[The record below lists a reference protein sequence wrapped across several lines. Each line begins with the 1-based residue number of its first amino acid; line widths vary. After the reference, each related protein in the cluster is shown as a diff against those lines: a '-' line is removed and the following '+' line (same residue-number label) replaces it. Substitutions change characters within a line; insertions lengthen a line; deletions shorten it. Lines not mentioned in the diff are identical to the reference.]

1 MGFCSSYGEVLRFEK
16 NAADC
21 VAPDMLGEDIDMADT
36 TLLFAADNVDHN
48 VLTIDGKGTFHGMGM
63 IGAMTPGQNT
73 KRIIPRRNTLEVS
86 IAEKTKVEI
95 IEHRFSSHAHRNINF
110 QELSKYLDC
119 DRRIDILWELSF
131 NFKQA
136 TPNWQGMMHTVHR
149 GSGHPGQSSVV
160 YLPIIDMYSR
170 DKTCILSTLEF
181 LSNLAIKYHVV
192 PIITFD
198 QPLYWKAAELIIDA
212 PQNNL
217 KKIVLMLGCFHTFM
231 NLLGA
236 IGTLMEGT
244 GLQSIL
250 EVIHGANAVVH
261 MMTGKSVLRSFRGHL
276 LVEKCLN
283 HMIVSDMVK
292 DSPKLAKLVDESEE
306 MYYSLLVGEMTLESI
321 LTSDTMT
328 TIKLELDQMKTKLHN
343 RSKTSQL
350 WINYQ
355 KMLQI
360 ARSLIKAD
368 RTGSWLMHLSAVSD
382 CLPIFAAAGYY
393 NYLRSAYFYVQE
405 MSEFESVG
413 RKIMEKMIGQPA
425 FTFSF
430 KQKDKAK
437 TLGDG
442 RKFTDSNNVRNN
454 AAPDIL
460 LKMIHCNC
468 TTACTTL
475 RCSCRRYGL
484 PCHTVCGQCQLDEC
498 NNPYN
503 QRTEEE
509 NDSE

>member
-1 MGFCSSYGEVLRFEK
+1 
-16 NAADC
+16 
-21 VAPDMLGEDIDMADT
+21 
-36 TLLFAADNVDHN
+36 
-48 VLTIDGKGTFHGMGM
+48 
-63 IGAMTPGQNT
+63 
-73 KRIIPRRNTLEVS
+73 
-86 IAEKTKVEI
+86 
-95 IEHRFSSHAHRNINF
+95 
-110 QELSKYLDC
+110 
-119 DRRIDILWELSF
+119 
-131 NFKQA
+131 
-136 TPNWQGMMHTVHR
+136 
-149 GSGHPGQSSVV
+149 
-160 YLPIIDMYSR
+160 MYSG

-181 LSNLAIKYHVV
+181 LSNLAMKYYVV

-250 EVIHGANAVVH
+250 EVVYGANPVVH
-261 MMTGKSVLRSFRGHL
+261 MMTGKSVQRSFRGHL

-306 MYYSLLVGEMTLESI
+306 RYYSLLAGEMSLESI

-360 ARSLIKAD
+360 ARLLIKAD

-382 CLPIFAAAGYY
+382 CLPIFAAAGHY

-405 MSEFESVG
+405 MSGLEIKHPDVF
-413 RKIMEKMIGQPA
+413 
-425 FTFSF
+425 
-430 KQKDKAK
+430 
-437 TLGDG
+437 
-442 RKFTDSNNVRNN
+442 RKFTNGFHVIHRSNQFWAGLSSDLVIEQTLMRS
-454 AAPDIL
+454 
-460 LKMIHCNC
+460 LKS
-468 TTACTTL
+468 TARFDTWK
-475 RCSCRRYGL
+475 R
-484 PCHTVCGQCQLDEC
+484 DE
-498 NNPYN
+498 
-503 QRTEEE
+503 
-509 NDSE
+509 